1 MHKTQIM
8 NALEIRE
15 GRKKLN
21 LTQAQLAKKAG
32 VSVKTISN
40 YEKGAVIPESKMD
53 LLHSLLSNNTLNEA
67 AAEYHNPNIFRQKLI
82 ELQEKIKAREDYLL
96 DLENIKP
103 INLSKIEHQKEI
115 INILKM
121 RLDLMLSSNIEQQED
136 LENLPT
142 PKEEE
147 EN

>member
-1 MHKTQIM
+1 M
-8 NALEIRE
+8 NALEIKE
-15 GRKKLN
+15 GRKKLGF
-21 LTQAQLAKKAG
+21 TQAELAKKLG

-40 YEKGAVIPESKMD
+40 YENGEVIPESKMD
-53 LLHSLLSNNTLNEA
+53 LLHSILSNNTLNEA
-67 AAEYHNPNIFRQKLI
+67 GTEYHNPNAFREKLI

-115 INILKM
+115 VNILKM
-121 RLDLMLSSNIEQQED
+121 RLDLMMNSNTELQEGIEISPASKD
-136 LENLPT
+136 G
-142 PKEEE
+142 E

>member
-1 MHKTQIM
+1 M

>member
-1 MHKTQIM
+1 M
-8 NALEIRE
+8 NALEVRE
-15 GRKKLN
+15 GRKKLG
-21 LTQAQLAKKAG
+21 LTQAQLAKKLG

-40 YEKGAVIPESKMD
+40 YENGEVIPESKTD
-53 LLHSLLSNNTLNEA
+53 LLHSILSNNTLNETG
-67 AAEYHNPNIFRQKLI
+67 AEYHNPHVFREKLI

-103 INLSKIEHQKEI
+103 TNLSKIEHQKEI

-121 RLDLMLSSNIEQQED
+121 RLDLMMNSNKESQED
-136 LENLPT
+136 LENSPSS
-142 PKEEE
+142 KDEE